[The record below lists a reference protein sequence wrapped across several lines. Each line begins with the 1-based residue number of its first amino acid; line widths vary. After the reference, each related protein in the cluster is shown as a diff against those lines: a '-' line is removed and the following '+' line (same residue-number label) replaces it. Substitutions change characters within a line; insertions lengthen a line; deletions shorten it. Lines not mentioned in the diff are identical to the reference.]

1 MRLLLTLQLLAAAI
15 IGPVMATAATDGDDS
30 RYLDTSMP
38 ERWTYD
44 EHFNQLIPDEDH
56 WWSYFNDPL
65 LDSLIARGVANNYN
79 IAMAEHRINIARQ
92 AINSARASYY
102 PTVNFSGGW
111 QKSRTSGGNGP
122 VMGDASTGDF
132 FSLGLSASWEVDI
145 FGRIRDKVKS
155 QKAGYRASRA
165 EYAAAMTTMCANIAK
180 SYISLRMYQAEWEVA
195 REHIESQSKI
205 VKITEA
211 RHEAGL
217 SSMLDVTQARTV
229 FYSTQASIPGLEN
242 AIHTTINSLATLLG
256 EYPDELYKTLSAVGP
271 LPDHQQIVPIGVPA
285 ELLRRR
291 PDIVE
296 AECDL
301 AQYAAALGIA
311 KKDFLPSLSINGSV
325 GTSAHKAGDLFKN
338 QTLTYSIAPTLSWTL
353 FDGMAR
359 RSGLITAR
367 EQMKAGIENYNL
379 TVMSAVQ
386 EVDNSISTYVSTLRK
401 IDVMEEV
408 VDNSRK
414 SLDLSLDLYK
424 KGLNPF
430 TDVVNA
436 QLNTLSYQNSLIEAK
451 GQALASLISLY
462 EALGGGWD
470 VSKID

>member
-1 MRLLLTLQLLAAAI
+1 MRVLLTLQLLAAAVI
-15 IGPVMATAATDGDDS
+15 CPVMAGASTDDADS
-30 RYLDTSMP
+30 RYLDSPMP

-56 WWSYFNDPL
+56 WWSYFNDPV

-92 AINSARASYY
+92 GINSARASYY
-102 PTVNFSGGW
+102 PTIGFSGGW
-111 QKSRTSGGNGP
+111 QKARTSGGTGSE
-122 VMGDASTGDF
+122 MRDASVADF
-132 FSLGLSASWEVDI
+132 FSLGLNASWEIDI

-155 QKAGYRASRA
+155 QKAGYRASRV
-165 EYAAAMTTMCANIAK
+165 EYAAATTALCANIAK

-217 SSMLDVTQARTV
+217 SSMLDVAQARTV
-229 FYSTQASIPGLEN
+229 FYSTQSSVPGLEN

-256 EYPDELYKTLSAVGP
+256 EYPEELYNTLTAVGP
-271 LPDHQQIVPIGVPA
+271 LPDHQQIVPVGVPA

-291 PDIVE
+291 PDIIE

-359 RSGLITAR
+359 RSSLITAR

-379 TVMSAVQ
+379 TVMNAVQ
-386 EVDNSISTYVSTLRK
+386 EVDNSISTYVSTLHK
-401 IDVMEEV
+401 IDILKEV

>member
-359 RSGLITAR
+359 RLGLITAR